1 MSPFIPPTPDANKS
15 AEQHGE
21 PSEQD
26 SFNHL
31 LFKVLR
37 LTSEQVQDLND
48 WMKHQ
53 GIPNVHEV
61 IAQNFRKPHGLED
74 DLQFIREDKPC
85 YIQSNVMISLS
96 LMITYIKHL
105 RYSAKTKY
113 FGSFYYIQID
123 PQDYDEWRTTPPEE
137 EVHFQTPSKLGSPAT
152 PRSMATSVASES
164 YITLTN
170 FKKGIKRD
178 ASAYPIFKNERYY
191 NTFIRHFKATAKAQG
206 LNSLMDPNFTPGS
219 DEYEQQLFQ
228 DQQDFLYS
236 VLISSLKTDFSEALV
251 KDHEGDAQLII
262 ELLHEHHTGNS
273 QYSRSEINR
282 ITKYLTNIKLD
293 DTWRG
298 TNESFLMHY
307 NDQLCLLDSLVDSD
321 ERLPDNTRVTFLESA
336 VESVPD
342 LRRVKITDNVLQ
354 AQLDSTRPITYR
366 SYFDLL
372 KDAAFHLDQATKR
385 GSKIRRT
392 NVHFSG
398 PNNEDD
404 HQNLLSDDHQVI
416 QQEDVC
422 SEPPEP
428 LSYSV
433 FQSHFQGSSTSSTQ
447 KIFLPKPIWEKLS
460 KDQQQMIIDHNRSLP
475 KSGSSS
481 ISTPNKS
488 PSPLPHKPTSQQTA
502 KSQQVHTHQ
511 SDESTAD
518 TTKIETTPSDPLLA
532 MVHQSIHTS
541 DDDAS
546 DITKVLSA
554 KRSRQIQVCKHYIFQ
569 HANHTNNQLVDRGA
583 NGGLAGS
590 DMRVIYKT
598 HRKINISGIDNHEV
612 NGLDVV
618 TAATLLNNS
627 LGKVIGIFNEYAHL
641 GKGSS
646 IHSSGQLEWFKTH
659 VDEKSIKVG
668 GTQLI
673 TTLDGYSVPL
683 LINDG
688 LAYATSLGRPTDQDM
703 DTYPHVFFTSPDEWD
718 PSVLDHD
725 LPPLDGLDPSQVLD
739 QPFGDPMFDAY
750 GDFNERIIAN
760 LNILLDTPPED
771 YGSYIANLHQ
781 GSSQEPDWNALRPFF
796 AWTSPS
802 SIQDTFNVTTRH
814 GTAPHTQDYIKKHFK
829 SRNPVFNIPR
839 RSEAVATDT
848 IFSDTPAVDDGSTM
862 AQFFCGQDTLVC
874 DAYGIKSTKQFI
886 NTLSDNIR
894 KRGAMDTLISD
905 GGKYEISKRVTD
917 LLRSLFIQDYQ
928 SEPYHQHQNKAEN
941 RFGLAKRYTNT
952 VMNTSGCTACCWLL
966 CLQYIC
972 VVLNHLAS
980 PTLQGICPVQALEG
994 TTPDISFLL
1003 HFSFYEPVYYRID
1016 SSEPDLNFP
1025 SSSNEKKGYWV
1036 GFADNQG
1043 DSLTWR
1049 ILTEDTQKIIIRSGV
1064 RSALRTTTN
1073 QHLASSSG
1081 EGTTLPF
1088 PIPYPRQSSNSLPL
1102 DKQSSNSL
1110 PLDPLDASTP
1120 NFEQFVKSQ
1129 SGEDEDHPIPM
1140 ANIDIPNLLGR
1151 SFLLPPEDNGERHMA
1166 KIIDIDDHEQPL
1178 EDIKFKLKINKDQTE
1193 EIMSYNQ
1200 LMDYIQKGTDAEE
1213 DPDSLFKF
1221 RDIIAHQGPLEST
1234 DPNHKL
1240 SKYNVMVEWES
1251 GEVTYEPL
1259 TLISKDDPI
1268 TCAVYVKKHDLLD
1281 TTGWKHLKRYAKT
1294 SKRLIRAVKQSRI
1307 RQVRASARY
1316 QHGFQVPKDYNDAMR
1331 LDKENGNTH
1340 WQDAMDLELT
1350 QIHEYKVFKDT
1361 GKAKFHNGKVV
1372 TPDGFQK
1379 IRVHFVYAVK
1389 HDGRFKARLVADGHL
1404 TKEPVESI
1412 YSGVVSLRSLRMVV
1426 FLSQLNNLEI
1436 WGADVGNAYLEAY
1449 TDEKL
1454 CIMAGPEFKELQGH
1468 LLIMVKA
1475 LYGTRSGGARWHDRL
1490 FDILQ
1495 ELKFKP
1501 SKADPD
1507 VWMRPEP
1514 GGTCYEYIAVYVD
1527 DLAIAAKDPQA
1538 FCNEIKK
1545 KYNLKLKGV
1554 GPLEYHLGCTYKK
1567 DPDGT
1572 LAADPRRY
1580 VNKIL
1585 ESYERMFK
1593 EKPRKSRPPLE
1604 GGDHPELDTSELCD
1618 EHQTKQF
1625 QTLIGQLQW
1634 LISLGRFD
1642 IAVHVMS
1649 LSRFRAQ
1656 PRKGHLDR
1664 AKRIVGYLLFLPD
1677 GAIRFRIGEPDFSSL
1692 KDQEYDWTRTVYSGA
1707 CEQIPHDIPKPLGKH
1722 VQTTHYVDANLHHDL
1737 ATGKAVTAALHFLNQ
1752 TPIDAYTKRQSTVE
1766 TATYGSEFV
1775 AARTAVDQI
1784 IDIRTT
1790 LRYLGVPIRDKS
1802 YMFGDNK
1809 SVVTSSTIPNST
1821 ISKRHHLASY
1831 HRVRE
1836 AIAAKFISF
1845 HWKDGKS
1852 NPADILSKHWEFA
1865 TVWPMLKP
1873 ILFWR
1878 GETATQLKG
1887 SDRIPSTTPGAEPP
1901 RDAKDSGSARSHST
1915 HLETSSSDLP

>member
-1 MSPFIPPTPDANKS
+1 MSTFIPPTPTATKS
-15 AEQHGE
+15 AEQHEE

-31 LFKVLR
+31 LFEVLR

-48 WMKHQ
+48 WMKHR
-53 GIPNVHEV
+53 GFPNVHEIIV
-61 IAQNFRKPHGLED
+61 QNFRNPHELKD
-74 DLQFIREDKPC
+74 DLQFIRESKTY
-85 YIQSNVMISLS
+85 YIQANVMVSLS
-96 LMITYIKHL
+96 LMTTYIKHL
-105 RYSAKTKY
+105 RYLAKAKH

-123 PQDYDEWRTTPPEE
+123 PQDYDEWHISTPEE
-137 EVHFQTPSKLGSPAT
+137 KIHFQTPSKFGSPAT
-152 PRSMATSVASES
+152 PRSMATSEASEF

-170 FKKGIKRD
+170 FKKGIKRNT
-178 ASAYPIFKNERYY
+178 SAYPIFKNERYY

-206 LNSLMDPNFTPGS
+206 LSTLMDPNFTPGS
-219 DEYEQQLFQ
+219 DEYGQQLFQ
-228 DQQDFLYS
+228 EQQDFLYS

-251 KDHEGDAQLII
+251 KDQEGDAQLIL

-307 NDQLCLLDSLVDSD
+307 NDQLRLLDSLVDP
-321 ERLPDNTRVTFLESA
+321 EEKLPDNTRVTFLESA

-354 AQLDSTRPITYR
+354 AQRDSTRPITYK

-372 KDAAFHLDQATKR
+372 KDAAFHLDPATKR
-385 GSKIRRT
+385 GNKIRRT

-398 PNNEDD
+398 PNDEGD
-404 HQNLLSDDHQVI
+404 HQNPLSDDLQAI

-447 KIFLPKPIWEKLS
+447 KIFLPKHIWEKLS

-481 ISTPNKS
+481 ILTPNKS
-488 PSPLPHKPTSQQTA
+488 PSPLPHLPTPQQTA

-518 TTKIETTPSDPLLA
+518 STKIETTPSDPLLA
-532 MVHQSIHTS
+532 MVHQSIHPS

-569 HANHTNNQLVDRGA
+569 HANHNNNQLVDRGA

-618 TAATLLNNS
+618 TAATLLNTS

-683 LINDG
+683 LIKDG
-688 LAYATSLGRPTDQDM
+688 LAYATSLGRPTDHDM
-703 DTYPHVFFTSPDEWD
+703 DSYPHVFFTSPDEWD

-725 LPPLDGLDPSQVLD
+725 PPPLDGLDPSQVLD

-760 LNILLDTPPED
+760 LNILLDAPPED
-771 YGSYIANLHQ
+771 CRSYTANLHQ
-781 GSSQEPDWNALRPFF
+781 SSSQEPDWNALRPFF

-802 SIQDTFNVTTRH
+802 SIQDTFNVTTGH
-814 GTAPHTQDYIKKHFK
+814 GIAPHTQDYIKKHFK

-862 AQFFCGQDTLVC
+862 AQFFCGRDTLVC

-917 LLRSLFIQDYQ
+917 LLRSLFIKDYQ

-952 VMNTSGCTACCWLL
+952 VMNTSGCPACCWLL
-966 CLQYIC
+966 CLQCIC

-1003 HFSFYEPVYYRID
+1003 HFSFYEPIYYRID

-1073 QHLASSSG
+1073 QRLASSSG

-1088 PIPYPRQSSNSLPL
+1088 PIPYPQ
-1102 DKQSSNSL
+1102 QSSNSL
-1110 PLDPLDASTP
+1110 PLDPIDASTS

-1140 ANIDIPNLLGR
+1140 TNIDIPNLLGR
-1151 SFLLPPEDNGERHMA
+1151 SFLLSPEDNGERYMA
-1166 KIIDIDDHEQPL
+1166 KIIDIDDHGQHL
-1178 EDIKFKLKINKDQTE
+1178 EDIKFKLKISKDQAE

-1200 LMDYIQKGTDAEE
+1200 LMDYIQKGTDAVE

-1221 RDIIAHQGPLEST
+1221 RDIVAHQGPLEST
-1234 DPNHKL
+1234 DPNHKG

-1251 GEVTYEPL
+1251 GEITYEPL
-1259 TLISKDDPI
+1259 ALISKDDPI
-1268 TCAVYVKKHDLLD
+1268 TCAVYAKKHDLLD
-1281 TTGWKHLKRYAKT
+1281 TTGSKHLKRYAKT

-1316 QHGFQVPKDYNDAMR
+1316 QHGFQVPRDYNDAMR

-1350 QIHEYKVFKDT
+1350 QIHEYKVFRDT

-1379 IRVHFVYAVK
+1379 IRVHFVDAVK

-1475 LYGTRSGGARWHDRL
+1475 LYVTRSGGARWHDRL

-1538 FCNEIKK
+1538 FCNELKK

-1567 DPDGT
+1567 DPDET

-1585 ESYERMFK
+1585 ESYERMFM

-1664 AKRIVGYLLFLPD
+1664 AKRIVGYLLFQPD
-1677 GAIRFRIGEPDFSSL
+1677 GAIRFRTGEPDFSSL
-1692 KDQEYDWTRTVYSGA
+1692 RDQEYDWTRTVYSGA

-1737 ATGKAVTAALHFLNQ
+1737 ATGKAVTAVLHFLNQ

-1790 LRYLGVPIRDKS
+1790 LRYLGVPIRDMS
-1802 YMFGDNK
+1802 YMFGDNR

-1901 RDAKDSGSARSHST
+1901 RDAKDSGSARPHST
-1915 HLETSSSDLP
+1915 HLETSSTNRS

>member
-1 MSPFIPPTPDANKS
+1 MSTFIPPTPAANKS

-48 WMKHQ
+48 WMKHRS
-53 GIPNVHEV
+53 IPNVHEV
-61 IAQNFRKPHGLED
+61 IAQNFRKPHALED

-123 PQDYDEWRTTPPEE
+123 LQDYDEWRTTPPEE

-170 FKKGIKRD
+170 SKKGIKRD

-191 NTFIRHFKATAKAQG
+191 NTFICHFKATAKAQG

-273 QYSRSEINR
+273 QFSRSEINR

-307 NDQLCLLDSLVDSD
+307 NDQLRLLDSLVDSD
-321 ERLPDNTRVTFLESA
+321 EKLPDNTRVTFLESA

-342 LRRVKITDNVLQ
+342 LRCVKITDNVLQ

-385 GSKIRRT
+385 GSEIRRT

-488 PSPLPHKPTSQQTA
+488 PSPLPHKPTPQQTA

-518 TTKIETTPSDPLLA
+518 TTKIVTTPSDPLLA

-618 TAATLLNNS
+618 TAATLLNTS

-683 LINDG
+683 LIKDG

-725 LPPLDGLDPSQVLD
+725 HPPLDGLDPSQVLD

-760 LNILLDTPPED
+760 LNILLDAPPED
-771 YGSYIANLHQ
+771 YRSYIANLHQ

-814 GTAPHTQDYIKKHFK
+814 GTAPHTQDYIKKHLK

-862 AQFFCGQDTLVC
+862 AQFFCGRGTLVR

-886 NTLSDNIR
+886 NHLSDNIR

-928 SEPYHQHQNKAEN
+928 SEPYHQRQNKAEN
-941 RFGLAKRYTNT
+941 RFGLAKHYTNT
-952 VMNTSGCTACCWLL
+952 VMNTSGCPACCWLL

-1073 QHLASSSG
+1073 QRLASPSG

-1088 PIPYPRQSSNSLPL
+1088 PIPYSQQS
-1102 DKQSSNSL
+1102 QNSL

-1120 NFEQFVKSQ
+1120 NFEHFVKSQ
-1129 SGEDEDHPIPM
+1129 TGEDEDNPIPM

-1166 KIIDIDDHEQPL
+1166 KVIDIDDHGQTL
-1178 EDIKFKLKINKDQTE
+1178 EDIKFKLKINKDQAE

-1221 RDIIAHQGPLEST
+1221 RDIVAHQGPLEST
-1234 DPNHKL
+1234 DPNHKG

-1259 TLISKDDPI
+1259 TLISKNDPI
-1268 TCAVYVKKHDLLD
+1268 TCAVYAKKHDLLD

-1454 CIMAGPEFKELQGH
+1454 CIMAGPEFKELQGN

-1538 FCNEIKK
+1538 FCNELKK

-1692 KDQEYDWTRTVYSGA
+1692 KDQEYDWTRSVYSGA

-1845 HWKDGKS
+1845 HWKEGKS

-1915 HLETSSSDLP
+1915 HLETSSSDRP

>member
-1 MSPFIPPTPDANKS
+1 
-15 AEQHGE
+15 
-21 PSEQD
+21 
-26 SFNHL
+26 
-31 LFKVLR
+31 
-37 LTSEQVQDLND
+37 
-48 WMKHQ
+48 
-53 GIPNVHEV
+53 
-61 IAQNFRKPHGLED
+61 
-74 DLQFIREDKPC
+74 
-85 YIQSNVMISLS
+85 
-96 LMITYIKHL
+96 
-105 RYSAKTKY
+105 
-113 FGSFYYIQID
+113 
-123 PQDYDEWRTTPPEE
+123 
-137 EVHFQTPSKLGSPAT
+137 
-152 PRSMATSVASES
+152 
-164 YITLTN
+164 
-170 FKKGIKRD
+170 
-178 ASAYPIFKNERYY
+178 
-191 NTFIRHFKATAKAQG
+191 
-206 LNSLMDPNFTPGS
+206 MDPNFTPGS

-307 NDQLCLLDSLVDSD
+307 NDQLRLLDSLVDS
-321 ERLPDNTRVTFLESA
+321 EEKLPDNTRVTFLESA

-354 AQLDSTRPITYR
+354 AQLDSTRPITYK

-385 GSKIRRT
+385 GNKIRRT

-398 PNNEDD
+398 PNDEGD
-404 HQNLLSDDHQVI
+404 HQKPLSDDLQAI

-433 FQSHFQGSSTSSTQ
+433 FQSHFQGSSTSSAQ
-447 KIFLPKPIWEKLS
+447 KIFLPKHIWEKLS

-481 ISTPNKS
+481 ILTPNKS
-488 PSPLPHKPTSQQTA
+488 PSPLPHKPTPQQTA

-518 TTKIETTPSDPLLA
+518 STKIETNPSDPLLA
-532 MVHQSIHTS
+532 MVHQSIHPS

-554 KRSRQIQVCKHYIFQ
+554 KRSRQIQVCKQYIFQ

-618 TAATLLNNS
+618 TAATLLNTS

-683 LINDG
+683 LIKDG
-688 LAYATSLGRPTDQDM
+688 LAYATSLGRPTDHDM
-703 DTYPHVFFTSPDEWD
+703 DSYPHVFFTSPDEWD

-725 LPPLDGLDPSQVLD
+725 PPPLDGLDPSQVLD

-760 LNILLDTPPED
+760 LNILLDAPPED
-771 YGSYIANLHQ
+771 CRSYTANLHQ
-781 GSSQEPDWNALRPFF
+781 SSSQEPDWNALRPFF

-814 GTAPHTQDYIKKHFK
+814 GIAPHTQDYIKKHFK

-862 AQFFCGQDTLVC
+862 AQFFCGRDTLVC

-917 LLRSLFIQDYQ
+917 LLRSLFIKDYQ

-941 RFGLAKRYTNT
+941 RFGLAKCYTNT
-952 VMNTSGCTACCWLL
+952 VMNTSGCPACCWLL

-1003 HFSFYEPVYYRID
+1003 HFSFYEPIYYRID

-1073 QHLASSSG
+1073 QRLASSSG

-1088 PIPYPRQSSNSLPL
+1088 PIPYPQ
-1102 DKQSSNSL
+1102 QSSNSL
-1110 PLDPLDASTP
+1110 PLDPIDASTS

-1140 ANIDIPNLLGR
+1140 TNIDIPNLLGR
-1151 SFLLPPEDNGERHMA
+1151 SFLLPPEDNGERYMA
-1166 KIIDIDDHEQPL
+1166 KIIDIDDHGQHL
-1178 EDIKFKLKINKDQTE
+1178 EDIKFKLKISKDQAE

-1221 RDIIAHQGPLEST
+1221 RDIVAHQGPLEST
-1234 DPNHKL
+1234 DPNHKG
-1240 SKYNVMVEWES
+1240 SKYNVMVEWA
-1251 GEVTYEPL
+1251 L
-1259 TLISKDDPI
+1259 ALISKDDPI
-1268 TCAVYVKKHDLLD
+1268 TCAVYAKKHDLLD

-1316 QHGFQVPKDYNDAMR
+1316 QHGFQVPRDYNDAMR

-1350 QIHEYKVFKDT
+1350 QIHEYKVFRDT

-1389 HDGRFKARLVADGHL
+1389 HDGRFKARLVADGHH

-1426 FLSQLNNLEI
+1426 FLSP
-1436 WGADVGNAYLEAY
+1436 
-1449 TDEKL
+1449 K
-1454 CIMAGPEFKELQGH
+1454 
-1468 LLIMVKA
+1468 
-1475 LYGTRSGGARWHDRL
+1475 SG
-1490 FDILQ
+1490 
-1495 ELKFKP
+1495 
-1501 SKADPD
+1501 
-1507 VWMRPEP
+1507 
-1514 GGTCYEYIAVYVD
+1514 
-1527 DLAIAAKDPQA
+1527 
-1538 FCNEIKK
+1538 
-1545 KYNLKLKGV
+1545 
-1554 GPLEYHLGCTYKK
+1554 
-1567 DPDGT
+1567 
-1572 LAADPRRY
+1572 
-1580 VNKIL
+1580 
-1585 ESYERMFK
+1585 
-1593 EKPRKSRPPLE
+1593 
-1604 GGDHPELDTSELCD
+1604 
-1618 EHQTKQF
+1618 
-1625 QTLIGQLQW
+1625 
-1634 LISLGRFD
+1634 
-1642 IAVHVMS
+1642 
-1649 LSRFRAQ
+1649 
-1656 PRKGHLDR
+1656 
-1664 AKRIVGYLLFLPD
+1664 
-1677 GAIRFRIGEPDFSSL
+1677 
-1692 KDQEYDWTRTVYSGA
+1692 
-1707 CEQIPHDIPKPLGKH
+1707 EQ
-1722 VQTTHYVDANLHHDL
+1722 
-1737 ATGKAVTAALHFLNQ
+1737 
-1752 TPIDAYTKRQSTVE
+1752 
-1766 TATYGSEFV
+1766 
-1775 AARTAVDQI
+1775 
-1784 IDIRTT
+1784 
-1790 LRYLGVPIRDKS
+1790 
-1802 YMFGDNK
+1802 M
-1809 SVVTSSTIPNST
+1809 
-1821 ISKRHHLASY
+1821 
-1831 HRVRE
+1831 
-1836 AIAAKFISF
+1836 
-1845 HWKDGKS
+1845 
-1852 NPADILSKHWEFA
+1852 
-1865 TVWPMLKP
+1865 
-1873 ILFWR
+1873 
-1878 GETATQLKG
+1878 
-1887 SDRIPSTTPGAEPP
+1887 
-1901 RDAKDSGSARSHST
+1901 
-1915 HLETSSSDLP
+1915 

>member
-1 MSPFIPPTPDANKS
+1 MSTFIPPTPAANKS

-48 WMKHQ
+48 WMKHR

-61 IAQNFRKPHGLED
+61 IAQNFRKPHALED
-74 DLQFIREDKPC
+74 DLQFIKEDKPC

-113 FGSFYYIQID
+113 FGPFYYIQID

-164 YITLTN
+164 YITLSN

-219 DEYEQQLFQ
+219 DEYDQQLFQ

-307 NDQLCLLDSLVDSD
+307 NDQLRLLDSLVDSD
-321 ERLPDNTRVTFLESA
+321 EKLPDNTRVTFLESA

-404 HQNLLSDDHQVI
+404 HQNLTSDDHQVI

-422 SEPPEP
+422 NEPPEP

-488 PSPLPHKPTSQQTA
+488 PSPLPHKPTPQQTA

-541 DDDAS
+541 NDDAS
-546 DITKVLSA
+546 GITKVLSA

-618 TAATLLNNS
+618 TAATLLNTS

-673 TTLDGYSVPL
+673 TTLEGYSVPL
-683 LINDG
+683 LIKDG

-725 LPPLDGLDPSQVLD
+725 PPPLDGLDPSQVLD

-760 LNILLDTPPED
+760 LNILLDAPPED

-814 GTAPHTQDYIKKHFK
+814 GSAPHTQDYIKKHFK
-829 SRNPVFNIPR
+829 SCNPVFNIPR

-862 AQFFCGQDTLVC
+862 AQFFCGRDTLVC

-952 VMNTSGCTACCWLL
+952 VMNTSGCPACCWLL

-1073 QHLASSSG
+1073 QRLASPSG

-1088 PIPYPRQSSNSLPL
+1088 PIPYSQQSQNY
-1102 DKQSSNSL
+1102 L

-1120 NFEQFVKSQ
+1120 NFEHFVKSQ
-1129 SGEDEDHPIPM
+1129 TGEDEDNPIPM

-1166 KIIDIDDHEQPL
+1166 KVIDIDDHGQTL
-1178 EDIKFKLKINKDQTE
+1178 EDIKFKLKINKDQAE

-1213 DPDSLFKF
+1213 DLDSLFKF
-1221 RDIIAHQGPLEST
+1221 RDIVAHQGPLEST
-1234 DPNHKL
+1234 DPNHKG

-1268 TCAVYVKKHDLLD
+1268 TCAVYAKKHDLLD

-1507 VWMRPEP
+1507 VWMRPEQ
-1514 GGTCYEYIAVYVD
+1514 GGTCYEYIAVYVH

-1538 FCNEIKK
+1538 FCNELKK

-1554 GPLEYHLGCTYKK
+1554 GPLEYHLGHTYKK

-1585 ESYERMFK
+1585 ESYKRMFK

-1707 CEQIPHDIPKPLGKH
+1707 CEQIPHDIPKPLGKACP
-1722 VQTTHYVDANLHHDL
+1722 D
-1737 ATGKAVTAALHFLNQ
+1737 
-1752 TPIDAYTKRQSTVE
+1752 
-1766 TATYGSEFV
+1766 
-1775 AARTAVDQI
+1775 
-1784 IDIRTT
+1784 
-1790 LRYLGVPIRDKS
+1790 
-1802 YMFGDNK
+1802 
-1809 SVVTSSTIPNST
+1809 
-1821 ISKRHHLASY
+1821 
-1831 HRVRE
+1831 
-1836 AIAAKFISF
+1836 
-1845 HWKDGKS
+1845 
-1852 NPADILSKHWEFA
+1852 
-1865 TVWPMLKP
+1865 
-1873 ILFWR
+1873 
-1878 GETATQLKG
+1878 
-1887 SDRIPSTTPGAEPP
+1887 
-1901 RDAKDSGSARSHST
+1901 HS
-1915 HLETSSSDLP
+1915 LC